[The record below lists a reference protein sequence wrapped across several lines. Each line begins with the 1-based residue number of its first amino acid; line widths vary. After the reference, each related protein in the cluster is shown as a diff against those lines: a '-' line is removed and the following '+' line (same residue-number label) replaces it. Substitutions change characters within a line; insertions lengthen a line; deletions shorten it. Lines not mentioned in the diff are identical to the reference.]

1 MNQSSILSVF
11 VRLTPTRSFVATLS
25 LSVLIVASA
34 WAQPTGSSEIEFA
47 KGRILVLP
55 KAGLSSVEFDKALG
69 AHGGKARRVGKSD
82 LHIIDLPAGANE
94 AAVAAALAQHP
105 HFKFAELD
113 RRVRAASA
121 ANDPYAG
128 SQWHLAKIGGATA
141 WDQSQGSGVTI
152 AILDT
157 GIDASHPDLSAR
169 MVPGWNFVDNNNN
182 TADVHGHGTA
192 VAGSAAATLNNGVG
206 VASIA
211 GQAALMPVRIAD
223 ANAYTYW
230 STVAQG
236 LTWAADNGA
245 RVANIS
251 YVGVAGSSTVQNA
264 AQYMKSKGGLVVV
277 SAGNNNIN
285 ENVTPTGTMIPVSAT
300 DENDNKTSFS
310 SWGNFVAMSAP
321 GVNVWTTVRG
331 GSYQQW
337 WGTSIASP
345 VVAGAVAL
353 MMSRNPT
360 LPVAQIESLLYSS
373 AVDLGAAGRDAV
385 FGYGRVDAAAAVQ
398 AAGTAVSTV
407 DSQAPTASVT
417 SPDANLTVNGL
428 VAVTANASDNVGVTR
443 VDLRVNGSTV
453 ASDTSAPFAFAWDS
467 SKVVNGMATLTAVA
481 FDAAGNSS
489 SSAPVSVN
497 VANVAVIDTTAPALT
512 IKNPASGATVSGTVQ
527 VKLEASDNSG
537 SAGITQT
544 LYIDGNKVASAVGA
558 ALSYSWNTR
567 KVASGPH
574 AVTATARDA
583 AGNSTTQT
591 VSVTR

>member
-544 LYIDGNKVASAVGA
+544 LYIDGKKVASAVGA

>member
-1 MNQSSILSVF
+1 MIQHAISSGLRRPAVLGSVAAAVALLMAAPAGAQS
-11 VRLTPTRSFVATLS
+11 
-25 LSVLIVASA
+25 ASGDA
-34 WAQPTGSSEIEFA
+34 GEFA
-47 KGRILVLP
+47 RGRILVLP
-55 KAGLSSVEFDKALG
+55 SAGLSAMDLSKSLAG
-69 AHGGKARRVGKSD
+69 HGGKARRIGGGN
-82 LHIIDLPAGANE
+82 LHIVDLPAGADE
-94 AAVAAALAQHP
+94 VAVVAALARHP

-113 RRVRAASA
+113 RRVKGAAA
-121 ANDPYAG
+121 VNDPYAG
-128 SQWHLAKIGGATA
+128 SAWHLNKIGAGIA
-141 WDQSQGSGVTI
+141 WDQAQGSGVTI

-157 GIDASHPDLSAR
+157 GIDATHPDLSAR
-169 MVPGWNFVDNNNN
+169 MVPGWNFVDNNSN
-182 TADVHGHGTA
+182 TSDVHGHGTA
-192 VAGSAAATLNNGVG
+192 VAGSAAASMNNGIG
-206 VASIA
+206 VASVA
-211 GQAALMPVRIAD
+211 GQAKLMPVRIAD

-251 YVGVAGSSTVQNA
+251 YVGVASSSAVQSA
-264 AQYMKSKGGLVVV
+264 AQYMKGKGGLVVV

-285 ENVTPTGTMIPVSAT
+285 ENLASTTAMIPVSAT
-300 DENDNKTSFS
+300 DENDLKTGFS

-321 GVNVWTTVRG
+321 GINVWTTVRG
-331 GSYQQW
+331 GGYQQW

-360 LPVAQIESLLYSS
+360 LPVGQIESLLFSS
-373 AVDLGAAGRDAV
+373 AADLGAAGRDAV

-398 AAGTAVSTV
+398 AAGAAVSTV
-407 DSQAPTASVT
+407 DTQVPAVSITAPGASQ
-417 SPDANLTVNGL
+417 TVSGL

-453 ASDTSAPFAFAWDS
+453 ASDTSTPFSFAWDS
-467 SKVVNGMATLTAVA
+467 SKVVNGMTTLTAVA

-489 SSAPVSVN
+489 SSSPVSVN
-497 VANVAVIDTTAPALT
+497 VANVLVPDTTAPVLT